1 MSAPIEKSHSK
12 NDLIDL
18 VNTLELR
25 IVFSHQDNK
34 KSIQD
39 KLIEILQNHNLQK
52 PFKVNNVYKIK
63 NYADLRVYLKNKNPK
78 KFLTVK
84 EKCEIMRICKHIIS
98 YCNTGYNLSLSNH
111 YNTKQEIIDDM
122 NYIKA
127 YGDIPSVRRACK
139 LINKYEKTE
148 EHFVPII
155 SPQVQRKLQDK
166 IYTQQT
172 IAGKLR
178 IKREEIILTFD

>member
-1 MSAPIEKSHSK
+1 MSLQIEKSHSK

-18 VNTLELR
+18 INTLDLKV
-25 IVFSHQDNK
+25 VFSHQDNK

-39 KLIEILQNHNLQK
+39 KLIELLQNRNLQK
-52 PFKVNNVYKIK
+52 SFEEDNVYKIK
-63 NYADLRVYLKNKNPK
+63 NYADLRIYLKNKNPK
-78 KFLTVK
+78 KSLSVK
-84 EKCEIMRICKHIIS
+84 EKSDIMRICKHIIS
-98 YCNTGYNLSLSNH
+98 YCNLGYNVNLSNH

-166 IYTQQT
+166 VYTQQN
-172 IAGKLR
+172 IAGKLT
-178 IKREEIILTFD
+178 IKRGEIVLNFD